1 MTMTE
6 PIPSGGQYGV
16 ADWQD
21 YVNNWRDADA
31 TWLQSRSILRFADN
45 AARTAAFP
53 SVPPAGQFIFNNSAV
68 ASGGGLE
75 MSNGTL
81 WVSYKAMPA
90 NLVKTADDGGQV
102 SISHSGAAGKGIQFT
117 PTYVGTN
124 ADLRVQG
131 GVLTVDATGVSVKTG
146 AAIAKLTTDA
156 TQLLIDK
163 PVSIPSLVLT
173 GAGTVFSAPGKTIA
187 VGIITADTATINNLT
202 LGGTLTGG
210 VINGTSGTI
219 AGVAHASNRVT
230 AASGYVSAGGIFY
243 GGATAAVMRQRNT
256 TTGVLAAPLIQ
267 VTDTL
272 AQMVADNIYLDGDVR
287 IRTGSTIYW
296 YNTAGAFKA
305 YGGLVVYSTT
315 DPGAANY
322 PPGTLWIS

>member
-1 MTMTE
+1 MTE
-6 PIPSGGQYGV
+6 PIPVGGQYGA

-31 TWLQSRSILRFADN
+31 TWLQSRSILRFANNTDRD
-45 AARTAAFP
+45 AVYT
-53 SVPPAGQFIFNNSAV
+53 SVPPAGQFIFNAADV

-81 WVSYKAMPA
+81 WLGYKAMPV
-90 NLVKTADDGGQV
+90 NLVKTADDSGQV

-131 GVLTVDATGVSVKTG
+131 GVLTVDTTGVSVKTG
-146 AAIAKLTTDA
+146 AATAKLTTDA

-163 PVSIPSLVLT
+163 PVSIPSLTLT

-187 VGIITADTATINNLT
+187 VGIVTATTATITNIT

-210 VINGTSGTI
+210 VLNGSSGTI
-219 AGVAHASNRVT
+219 GGVAMASNRAT
-230 AASGYVSAGGIFY
+230 AASGFLSQNGLFY
-243 GGATAAVMRQRNT
+243 GGSTAAVMRYRDPSDGSLGT
-256 TTGVLAAPLIQ
+256 SYVQ
-267 VTDTL
+267 VTDVLT
-272 AQMVADNIYLDGDVR
+272 QMVAPNIYLDGDVR
-287 IRTGSTIYW
+287 IRTGATIYW